1 MRKGE
6 FEFSIFWNLCEK
18 IPWENL
24 TVEAM
29 HAASD
34 HPRPQRPL
42 CQPTRRPVALWGCT
56 TADNTAIV
64 CEIFRRQITMDL
76 MHWRIMTLR
85 RLKYTQIII
94 TTLSLG
100 KWVRDDGGTAFYKT
114 ISCLN
119 SLLIWTQPY
128 TYSILLWNCLLSL
141 HSFSN
146 DPNFRCMRFY
156 LGPTWSF
163 QINLFLFF
171 YDNYIIYH
179 SHTEVQRINSFSV
192 QL

>member
-1 MRKGE
+1 MNCNRSWQSLSVPVIGSSGNPMRKGE

-29 HAASD
+29 HAVSD

-56 TADNTAIV
+56 IADIIAIV

-76 MHWRIMTLR
+76 MHWRIMTQRL

-94 TTLSLG
+94 ITTLSPG
-100 KWVRDDGGTAFYKT
+100 KWVRD
-114 ISCLN
+114 SQ
-119 SLLIWTQPY
+119 TQNY
-128 TYSILLWNCLLSL
+128 FVFEQLANLDTTLYLFNFTVKLST
-141 HSFSN
+141 FI
-146 DPNFRCMRFY
+146 
-156 LGPTWSF
+156 T
-163 QINLFLFF
+163 
-171 YDNYIIYH
+171 
-179 SHTEVQRINSFSV
+179 
-192 QL
+192 